1 MRRPNSRV
9 AEENSMERALAFLIL
24 AVVAPSVAHAED
36 GNDCRHLL
44 TIDEVA
50 SAVGGAAELTSASKR
65 GEVGTGF
72 AESSR
77 LQVCSW
83 ASSSLLGGG
92 VNIDVVPSVEPA
104 GISHALDVVQF
115 PLDEK
120 REQHWTEQ
128 RQDFGGVRCSS
139 LSPPQPS
146 TAQTQV
152 TGCVGEVNGAA
163 LYVGVASRMGRPTFD
178 LVKRLFDQAGARL

>member
-1 MRRPNSRV
+1 
-9 AEENSMERALAFLIL
+9 MERVFALLIL
-24 AVVAPSVAHAED
+24 AFIAPSVAHAED
-36 GNDCRHLL
+36 GSDCRNLL

-65 GEVGTGF
+65 GEVGNGSD
-72 AESSR
+72 ESSR
-77 LQVCSW
+77 LEVCSW

-104 GISHALDVVQF
+104 EFSHALDVVAY
-115 PLDEK
+115 PLDERRK
-120 REQHWTEQ
+120 QHWTEE

-146 TAQTQV
+146 NVQPQV
-152 TGCVGEVNGAA
+152 TGCVGEVKGAA

-178 LVKRLFDQAGARL
+178 LAKRLFDQAAARL

>member
-1 MRRPNSRV
+1 
-9 AEENSMERALAFLIL
+9 MERALALLIL
-24 AVVAPSVAHAED
+24 AFVAPSVAHAED
-36 GNDCRHLL
+36 GGDCRNLL

-65 GEVGTGF
+65 CEVGKGSV
-72 AESSR
+72 ENPR

-83 ASSSLLGGG
+83 ASSSLTGGG

-104 GISHALDVVQF
+104 VMAHALDVVQF
-115 PLDEK
+115 PLDER

-146 TAQTQV
+146 TVQPQV
-152 TGCVGEVNGAA
+152 TGCVGEVKGAA
-163 LYVGVASRMGRPTFD
+163 LFVGVASRMGRPTFD
-178 LVKRLFDQAGARL
+178 LAKRLFDEAASRL